1 MFGAYLQYVR
11 FNSLVLGNTRRSCL
25 RAEMLVV
32 SAAVD
37 VKYLAKKIKPMLEAK
52 DMNGG

>member
-1 MFGAYLQYVR
+1 
-11 FNSLVLGNTRRSCL
+11 
-25 RAEMLVV
+25 MLVV

-52 DMNGG
+52 DMKAVNLCLSVE